1 MATNIAVLE
10 GIVGKDATVKTFG
23 SDQVCNF
30 SVSISN
36 GKNKDGSWKDSLWVE
51 VAYWSKYAQE
61 TADKI
66 KKGSRVTVT
75 GRLGLRTWEKDGKK
89 GKELELKASDV
100 SVPGA
105 SAGSSDG
112 GQRRSNQ
119 GGGEA
124 PEDPHASG
132 GFGTDSDIP
141 F

>member
-23 SDQVCNF
+23 GDQVCNF

-100 SVPGA
+100 SVSGA
-105 SAGSSDG
+105 SGGSSDG

-124 PEDPHASG
+124 PEDPHAAG
-132 GFGTDSDIP
+132 GFDADIP